1 MKNRIAKTLIFSL
14 IKLLIFLNIAF
25 ADKTNLTQ
33 VTVGD
38 DKAQIIIKEY
48 FSLTCSHCANF
59 HNNTFPEI
67 KKKLIDTGKVKFE
80 FIDYPL
86 DRLAMIAATVARS
99 LPKESYIETV
109 DVLLSN
115 QERWA
120 YSKDPLTELLKLSKL
135 FGITEKQFDKILS
148 DRNLMQNILN
158 KMEEENSKHNIES
171 TPTFVI
177 NEKYVISG
185 SFKYEELL
193 KKLKDLQL
201 LD

>member
-1 MKNRIAKTLIFSL
+1 MKNIIVKTLIFSL

-33 VTVGD
+33 VTLGD

-86 DRLAMIAATVARS
+86 DRLAMIAASVARS

>member
-1 MKNRIAKTLIFSL
+1 MKNRMAKTLIFSL

-33 VTVGD
+33 VTLGD

-86 DRLAMIAATVARS
+86 DRLAMIAASVARS